1 MKFLV
6 ITNGTYGDLDWYRS
20 RIKADK
26 FEKKIVV
33 DGGAGRAR
41 ELGIIPDWVVGDMD
55 SISEHDRRFMED
67 AGVSFELHPAEKD
80 FTDTQIAL
88 ELVEREGGRKIEVW
102 GGTGSRLD
110 HNLSN
115 IFSASSFLERGIDIV
130 FESPD
135 LSVYFVKKK
144 LIVPGAP
151 GDTVSL
157 IALGSKV
164 SGVDLSGFKYPLD
177 KATLEVNWQW
187 AVSNIITG
195 DYPVV
200 RLESGILAVLHYKQ
214 PVP

>member
-1 MKFLV
+1 MKYLV
-6 ITNGTYGDLDWYRS
+6 ITNGTYGELDWYRR
-20 RIKADK
+20 RISK
-26 FEKKIVV
+26 FKRKIVV
-33 DGGAGRAR
+33 DGGARRAR

-55 SISEHDRRFMED
+55 SISEHDRRFMEE

-88 ELVEREGGRKIEVW
+88 ELAEREGGREIEVW

-115 IFSASSFLERGIDIV
+115 IFSASSFLDRGIDIV

-135 LSVYFVKKK
+135 LSVYFVKRQ
-144 LIVPGAP
+144 LVVPGLP

-157 IALGSKV
+157 IALDSRV

-177 KATLEVNWQW
+177 KATLEINWQW

-195 DYPVV
+195 KNPVV
-200 RLESGILAVLHYKQ
+200 RLDSGILAVLHYKK

>member
-1 MKFLV
+1 MIYLV

-20 RIKADK
+20 RINK
-26 FEKKIVV
+26 FAKKIAV
-33 DGGAGRAR
+33 DGGARRAR
-41 ELGIIPDWVVGDMD
+41 ELGIIPDWIVGDMD
-55 SISEHDRRFMED
+55 SISEQDRCFMQE

-88 ELVEREGGRKIEVW
+88 RLAEREGGREIEIW

-115 IFSASSFLERGIDIV
+115 ILSASSFLERGINIV

-135 LSVYFVKKK
+135 LSVYFVNKQ
-144 LIVPGAP
+144 LVVPGAP

-157 IALGSKV
+157 IALGNRV
-164 SGVDLSGFKYPLD
+164 FGVDLSGFKYPLD
-177 KATLEVNWQW
+177 KATLELNWQW

-195 DYPVV
+195 KNPVV
-200 RLESGILAVLHYKQ
+200 RLDSGILAVFHYKQ

>member
-1 MKFLV
+1 MKYLV
-6 ITNGTYGDLDWYRS
+6 ITNGAYGELDWYRS
-20 RIKADK
+20 RIRNFK
-26 FEKKIVV
+26 KKIVA
-33 DGGAGRAR
+33 DGAARRAR
-41 ELGIIPDWVVGDMD
+41 ELDIIPDWVVGDMD

-80 FTDTQIAL
+80 STDTQIAL
-88 ELVEREGGRKIEVW
+88 ELAEREGGREIEVW

-135 LSVYFVKKK
+135 LSVYFVKKQ
-144 LIVPGAP
+144 LVIPGAL

-157 IALGSKV
+157 IVLGSRV

-177 KATLEVNWQW
+177 KATLEANWQW
-187 AVSNIITG
+187 AVSNIIIGET
-195 DYPVV
+195 PVV
-200 RLESGILAVLHYKQ
+200 RLESGILAVFHYKK

>member
-1 MKFLV
+1 MKYLV
-6 ITNGTYGDLDWYRS
+6 ITNGSYGDLDWYR
-20 RIKADK
+20 RRAGQ
-26 FEKKIVV
+26 FKKTVCA

-41 ELGIIPDWVVGDMD
+41 ELGIIPDWIVGDMD
-55 SISEHDRRFMED
+55 SIREHDRRFMEE
-67 AGVSFELHPAEKD
+67 AGVSFELHPSEKD
-80 FTDTQIAL
+80 STDTQIAL
-88 ELVEREGGRKIEVW
+88 ELVEREGGRDIVVW

-115 IFSASSFLERGIDIV
+115 IFSASSFIDRGIDIV

-135 LSVYFVKKK
+135 LTVYFVKKQ
-144 LIVPGAP
+144 LVVPGLP

-157 IALGSKV
+157 IALDNRV

-177 KATLEVNWQW
+177 KATLEISWQW

-195 DYPVV
+195 ESPVV
-200 RLESGILAVLHYKQ
+200 RLDSGILAVFHYKK